1 MLLLLSCMYYVYN
14 HIRYSSD
21 LVSQQS
27 FNAVVAMTLQ
37 VLRDKQVK
45 SMDAVEI
52 VPGDILVVRL
62 GDIVPADIKILGEH
76 AEDEEEA
83 PMQVRAHSV

>member
-1 MLLLLSCMYYVYN
+1 ML
-14 HIRYSSD
+14 D
-21 LVSQQS
+21 
-27 FNAVVAMTLQ
+27 FVADVMQ

-45 SMDAVEI
+45 SMDAVDI

-83 PMQVRAHSV
+83 PMQVGCLVVTPADVA

>member
-1 MLLLLSCMYYVYN
+1 MKN
-14 HIRYSSD
+14 AGQPNQEKHFRNGT
-21 LVSQQS
+21 VSNRLCV
-27 FNAVVAMTLQ
+27 FAVTFQ

-52 VPGDILVVRL
+52 VPGDILLVRL
-62 GDIVPADIKILGEH
+62 GDIVPADIKILGET

-83 PMQVRAHSV
+83 PMQVLCCAIC